1 MVKKKIEIVCID
13 TNVLLRFLLEDNP
26 VLYDRAKKIFEKA
39 GDGSTKV
46 YLDEVILAEAIWV
59 LLSVYK
65 LEKQVI
71 CQTMTKFLTVKWLVN
86 PRKKLM
92 VAALA
97 LFSKTKLHYPDCWL
111 YVVANDLSHEIET
124 FDLDL
129 LRLTTKE

>member
-1 MVKKKIEIVCID
+1 MIHKKVEITCID

-26 VLYDRAKKIFEKA
+26 VLYDQAKKIFEKA
-39 GDGSTKV
+39 GDDLTKV

-65 LEKQVI
+65 LEKQMI

-92 VAALA
+92 IAALA

-111 YVVANDLSHEIET
+111 YVVANDLGHKIET

-129 LRLTTKE
+129 MRLTARK

>member
-1 MVKKKIEIVCID
+1 MVQEKVEIICID

-26 VLYDRAKKIFEKA
+26 VLYNQAKKIFKKA
-39 GDGSTKV
+39 ESGLAKV
-46 YLDEVILAEAIWV
+46 YLDEVILAETIWV

-86 PRKKLM
+86 PRKELM
-92 VAALA
+92 IAALA

-111 YVVANDLSHEIET
+111 YVVANDLDHRIET

-129 LRLTTKE
+129 MRLVSSK